1 MYCLEPKINCC
12 NQDMED
18 VTLTVLVLAYNH
30 ENSIRRT
37 IESILEQKSKYK
49 MEILIHDDAST
60 DNTAQIIREYAEKY
74 PDMIKPI
81 FQKKNQ
87 YSKNI
92 GIIKTFLYPKIKSK
106 YWTLLDGDDY
116 WRYDKK
122 VEEAVDFLEKNKD
135 YHCYATNTIYK
146 YTNKTS
152 TCLDEQ
158 RCFEKKFNPDI
169 SFENY
174 YYLHTSSRIYRRIFP
189 HNTPHDNRFG
199 DTRLFLDYIA
209 AGKVFCDKKCTS
221 VYNSNGLGVWSSK
234 TREEKKFTYVLNSYK
249 NDKRL
254 KYKYHNFFKS
264 RLLYFEELE
273 CCVGRRAAWALY
285 LTLLFFK
292 QFQKK
297 KA

>member
-37 IESILEQKSKYK
+37 IESILEQKTKYK

-106 YWTLLDGDDY
+106 YWTLLEGDDY
-116 WRYDKK
+116 WCYDKK
-122 VEEAVDFLEKNKD
+122 VEEAVD
-135 YHCYATNTIYK
+135 
-146 YTNKTS
+146 
-152 TCLDEQ
+152 
-158 RCFEKKFNPDI
+158 
-169 SFENY
+169 
-174 YYLHTSSRIYRRIFP
+174 
-189 HNTPHDNRFG
+189 
-199 DTRLFLDYIA
+199 
-209 AGKVFCDKKCTS
+209 
-221 VYNSNGLGVWSSK
+221 
-234 TREEKKFTYVLNSYK
+234 
-249 NDKRL
+249 
-254 KYKYHNFFKS
+254 
-264 RLLYFEELE
+264 
-273 CCVGRRAAWALY
+273 
-285 LTLLFFK
+285 
-292 QFQKK
+292 
-297 KA
+297 